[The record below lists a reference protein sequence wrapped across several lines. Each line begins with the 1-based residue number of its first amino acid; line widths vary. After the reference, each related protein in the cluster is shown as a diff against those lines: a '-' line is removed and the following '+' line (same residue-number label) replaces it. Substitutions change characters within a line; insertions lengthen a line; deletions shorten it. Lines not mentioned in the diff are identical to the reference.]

1 MTYEES
7 RILLSQRLSRTRYEH
22 SLGVADT
29 AGKLARRFGVDAE
42 KARLAGLLHDNAREF
57 PVADMIREAS
67 LRGIPVTPIDQA
79 MPLLLHAPLGAHR
92 LREVYDVADEEIARA
107 VALHTVGGAAM
118 TPLDQII
125 YFADMI
131 EPGRSYPEVSAL
143 RALAETGTLP
153 EIMLEALSQS
163 ILYVVGKGHLV
174 HPDTVTARNEI
185 LLSGA
190 LTKGDSVAVP

>member
-1 MTYEES
+1 MW
-7 RILLSQRLSRTRYEH
+7 
-22 SLGVADT
+22 
-29 AGKLARRFGVDAE
+29 
-42 KARLAGLLHDNAREF
+42 
-57 PVADMIREAS
+57 
-67 LRGIPVTPIDQA
+67 
-79 MPLLLHAPLGAHR
+79 
-92 LREVYDVADEEIARA
+92 DEEIARA

-153 EIMLEALSQS
+153 EIMLEVLSQS